1 MHDPAIYL
9 APLQGLTDH
18 TFRKVFPKHFGGI
31 DRTYTP
37 YFSVNSNSMP
47 AKAKLE
53 KFLNSG
59 REHFEII
66 PQVLTS
72 DARAFIRFSQMVSEM
87 GINMVNL
94 NMGCPFPVVTKKGKG
109 AGMLPHP
116 DKVDLFLEEISEGS
130 KTEISLKVRLGLQSE
145 NEIFELV
152 PVFNRYP
159 VKEIIIHPRIGSEY
173 YEGTPYRGLYAEL
186 ESQLLTGVIYNG
198 DIFSVK
204 DYNSLKDQF
213 PETEK
218 IMLGRGILQNPFLCE
233 EIKGIRS
240 KGSNTGRLYVYL
252 EELVHELSSDRSK
265 GKKFPQGIKEF
276 WWHLSKSFDHAEA
289 VFDLIKVENTFE
301 GYFKAVEKVFSV
313 SSLHE
318 DITKTDA
325 AAT

>member
-1 MHDPAIYL
+1 MSVPAIYL

-31 DRTYTP
+31 DRAYTP
-37 YFSVNSNSMP
+37 YFSVNSNSLP
-47 AKAKLE
+47 TKTKLE
-53 KFLNSG
+53 KFLTAG
-59 REHFEII
+59 CEHFQII
-66 PQVLTS
+66 PQVLTN
-72 DARAFIRFSQMVSEM
+72 DARAFISFSQLASEM

-94 NMGCPFPVVTKKGKG
+94 NMGCPYPVVTKKGKG
-109 AGMLPHP
+109 AGMLPYP
-116 DKVDLFLEEISEGS
+116 DKVDHFLEKISMGS

-145 NEIFELV
+145 NEIYKLV

-173 YEGTPYRGLYAEL
+173 YEGTPKRGLYAEL
-186 ESQLLTGVIYNG
+186 ESQLLTEVIYNG

-233 EIKGIRS
+233 EL
-240 KGSNTGRLYVYL
+240 KGSERKDSNMSRLYVYL
-252 EELVHELSSDRSK
+252 DKLVHELSSDRSK
-265 GKKFPQGIKEF
+265 GEKFPQGIKEF
-276 WWHLSKSFDHAEA
+276 WWHLSQSFDNTDA

-301 GYFKAVEKVFSV
+301 GYFKAVEKVFSNF
-313 SSLHE
+313 
-318 DITKTDA
+318 KWK
-325 AAT
+325 

>member
-1 MHDPAIYL
+1 MSVPAIYL

-31 DRTYTP
+31 DRAYTP
-37 YFSVNSNSMP
+37 YFSVNSNSLP
-47 AKAKLE
+47 TKTKLE
-53 KFLNSG
+53 KFLTAG
-59 REHFEII
+59 CEHFQII
-66 PQVLTS
+66 PQVLTN
-72 DARAFIRFSQMVSEM
+72 DARAFISFSQLASEM

-94 NMGCPFPVVTKKGKG
+94 NMGCPYPVVTKKGKG
-109 AGMLPHP
+109 AGMLPYP
-116 DKVDLFLEEISEGS
+116 DKVDHFLEKISMGS

-145 NEIFELV
+145 NEIYKLV

-173 YEGTPYRGLYAEL
+173 YEGTPKRGLYAEL
-186 ESQLLTGVIYNG
+186 ESQLLTEVIYNG

-233 EIKGIRS
+233 EL
-240 KGSNTGRLYVYL
+240 KGSERKDSNMSRLYVYL
-252 EELVHELSSDRSK
+252 DKLVHELSSDRSK
-265 GKKFPQGIKEF
+265 GEKFPQGIKEF
-276 WWHLSKSFDHAEA
+276 WWHLSQSFNNTEA

-301 GYFKAVEKVFSV
+301 GYFKAVEKVFSNF
-313 SSLHE
+313 
-318 DITKTDA
+318 KWK
-325 AAT
+325 